1 MPAHKIQRLEL
12 RRKVRDEDIKFGS
25 QRHVGW
31 RVDEIMAWVSDFK
44 ASTVEETVV
53 IESQ

>member
-1 MPAHKIQRLEL
+1 M
-12 RRKVRDEDIKFGS
+12 
-25 QRHVGW
+25 GW
-31 RVDEIMAWVSDFK
+31 RVDEIMEWVSDFK